1 MLVYASPVMKLSAHR
16 VAAVV
21 VAGLIFGWYRYQ
33 DYDTWNRRGRDAFIS
48 HQLERFDK
56 YMAHPRPLLF
66 TLASTVISLA
76 LILGAYELI
85 AAAFAKL
92 FPAQP
97 AVVARAADPRGPSGT
112 V

>member
-1 MLVYASPVMKLSAHR
+1 MKLSGHR
-16 VAAVV
+16 VAAII

-66 TLASTVISLA
+66 TLVTTIIGLA
-76 LILGAYELI
+76 LILGAYELV
-85 AAAFAKL
+85 AAALAKL
-92 FPAQP
+92 FPARP
-97 AVVARAADPRGPSGT
+97 AVVTTAADPRGQ
-112 V
+112 